1 MNHDKHKLYNHEVQ
15 PPNNTWS
22 KIGQAL
28 DDAGNGQQFPQK
40 LYTAEV
46 TAPANSW
53 NNISDALDNEPYNSV
68 AEKLQAAAVIPAA
81 HNWEA
86 IAAQLATDPY
96 LDLGKKLYNTTAT
109 PPLNAWEAIAAQLPA
124 ATPVLPAV
132 TKQTGRL
139 MPFLRYAAA
148 AVLIGLTVFGAFK
161 VFGPQTQNTDDQQLA
176 TINTPANTTA
186 PVISNPDISDT
197 QTNGNNTAV
206 LPAQDQTV
214 NTPVPNR
221 STNNYQQAVVNSSD
235 RIYASNNADYTADRY
250 VAFMTLDGN
259 IVRMSKKME
268 DMICCVTGAEVT
280 GDCKTQ
286 LQRWQEKIADAPIVA
301 PGNLMDIFSLVNTLN
316 EGEL

>member
-1 MNHDKHKLYNHEVQ
+1 MNHSKHKLYNHEVE

-22 KIGQAL
+22 KIEQAL

-46 TAPANSW
+46 AAPVNSW
-53 NNISDALDNEPYNSV
+53 NKITDALDNQAYNTV
-68 AEKLQAAAVIPAA
+68 AEKLQQAAVVPGA
-81 HNWEA
+81 HNWEL

-96 LDLGKKLYNTTAT
+96 LNLGKKLYNTTAT
-109 PPLNAWEAIAAQLPA
+109 PPQHSWEAIAAQLPA
-124 ATPVLPAV
+124 ATPVVPIA
-132 TKQTGRL
+132 KQSGRV

-161 VFGPQTQNTDDQQLA
+161 VFGPQTQNTDDQQLVN
-176 TINTPANTTA
+176 INTPANTTA
-186 PVISNPDISDT
+186 PAISNPAVTDT
-197 QTNGNNTAV
+197 QTNESNIAV
-206 LPAQDQTV
+206 SPAQDETENNLV
-214 NTPVPNR
+214 RSR
-221 STNNYQQAVVNSSD
+221 STNNYRQPETNNSD

-286 LQRWQEKIADAPIVA
+286 LQKWQEKIADAPIVA
-301 PGNLMDIFSLVNTLN
+301 PGNFMDIFSLVNTLN

>member
-1 MNHDKHKLYNHEVQ
+1 MNHAKHKLYNHEVE

-22 KIGQAL
+22 KIEQAL

-53 NNISDALDNEPYNSV
+53 NNIAEALDNEAYNGV
-68 AEKLQAAAVIPAA
+68 AEKLQTAAVIPAA

-96 LDLGKKLYNTTAT
+96 LDLGKKLYNATAT
-109 PPLNAWEAIAAQLPA
+109 PPVNAWEAIAAQLPA
-124 ATPVLPAV
+124 PASAPVPV
-132 TKQTGRL
+132 TKQTGRVI
-139 MPFLRYAAA
+139 PFLRYAAA

-161 VFGPQTQNTDDQQLA
+161 VFGPQTQNTDDQQLV
-176 TINTPANTTA
+176 NTNIPANTTTPA
-186 PVISNPDISDT
+186 ISTPTVNDT
-197 QTNGNNTAV
+197 QTTGNNTAV
-206 LPAQDQTV
+206 LPAQNETAPP
-214 NTPVPNR
+214 PVRNR
-221 STNNYQQAVVNSSD
+221 GTNNYQHTVTDNSD
-235 RIYASNNADYTADRY
+235 RIYASNNADYSADRY

-268 DMICCVTGAEVT
+268 DMICCVTGAELT

-286 LQRWQEKIADAPIVA
+286 LQKWQEKIADAPIVA
-301 PGNLMDIFSLVNTLN
+301 PGNFMDIFSLVNTLN

>member
-1 MNHDKHKLYNHEVQ
+1 MNHDKHKLYNHEVE

-40 LYTAEV
+40 LYRAEV

-53 NNISDALDNEPYNSV
+53 NKIADVLDNEAYTGI
-68 AEKLQAAAVIPAA
+68 AEKLQEAAVVPGA

-86 IAAQLATDPY
+86 IAAQLAADPY
-96 LDLGKKLYNTTAT
+96 LDLGKKLYHTTAT
-109 PPLNAWEAIAAQLPA
+109 PPLNTWEAIAAQLPA
-124 ATPVLPAV
+124 PASPVVPIA
-132 TKQTGRL
+132 KQSGRV

-161 VFGPQTQNTDDQQLA
+161 VFGPQTQNTDDQQLVN
-176 TINTPANTTA
+176 INTPANTTA
-186 PVISNPDISDT
+186 PAISNPAVTDT
-197 QTNGNNTAV
+197 QINENNTAV
-206 LPAQDQTV
+206 SPAQDETV
-214 NTPVPNR
+214 NNPVRNR
-221 STNNYQQAVVNSSD
+221 SANNYRQPETSSSD
-235 RIYASNNADYTADRY
+235 RIYASSNADYTADRY

-286 LQRWQEKIADAPIVA
+286 LQKWQEKIADAPIVA
-301 PGNLMDIFSLVNTLN
+301 PGNFMDIFSLVNTLN

>member
-1 MNHDKHKLYNHEVQ
+1 MNHSKHKLYNHEVE

-22 KIGQAL
+22 KIEQAL

-46 TAPANSW
+46 TAPVNSW
-53 NNISDALDNEPYNSV
+53 NNISDALDNQAYNTV
-68 AEKLQAAAVIPAA
+68 AEKLQQAAVVPGA

-96 LDLGKKLYNTTAT
+96 LNLGKKLYNTTAT
-109 PPLNAWEAIAAQLPA
+109 PPQHSWEAIAAQLPA
-124 ATPVLPAV
+124 ATPVVPIA
-132 TKQTGRL
+132 KQSGRV

-161 VFGPQTQNTDDQQLA
+161 VFGPQTKNTDDQQLVN
-176 TINTPANTTA
+176 INTPANSTTPA
-186 PVISNPDISDT
+186 ISNPAVTDT
-197 QTNGNNTAV
+197 QTNESNIAV
-206 LPAQDQTV
+206 SPAQDETE
-214 NTPVPNR
+214 NNPVRSR
-221 STNNYQQAVVNSSD
+221 STNNYRQPETNNSD

-286 LQRWQEKIADAPIVA
+286 LQKWQEKIADAPIVA
-301 PGNLMDIFSLVNTLN
+301 PGNFMDIFSLVNTLN